1 LDTKAIL
8 NYLIANGHTT
18 KEEFDKKVAD
28 FKYQN
33 ENPTFDYSGL
43 SLKEAKEQ
51 KVQELTHN
59 CKQDI
64 IYGFV
69 ASNGNAYRLTV
80 EDQLNMQGQKND
92 LDDDP
97 NITSVGWMTKDDVS
111 ITHTRDE
118 WLTMYKE
125 AFQHKN
131 DTIWKNK
138 SLRDQVLAET
148 TDTVEKVKNIEW

>member
-1 LDTKAIL
+1 MNELREYVKRKFNLSDNDYNKL
-8 NYLIANGHTT
+8 VDNEKQRIA
-18 KEEFDKKVAD
+18 
-28 FKYQN
+28 
-33 ENPTFDYSGL
+33 NPTFDYSGL

-69 ASNGNAYRLTV
+69 ASNGNGYRLTV

-92 LDDDP
+92 LDDDS
-97 NITSVGWMTKDDVS
+97 NITSVDWMTKDDVS
-111 ITHTRDE
+111 VTHTRDE

-131 DTIWKNK
+131 DTVWKNK
-138 SLRDQVLAET
+138 SLRDQVMAET
-148 TDTVEKVKNIEW
+148 TDTVDKVKDIVW